1 MRSLLSSP
9 LLLLSALFFA
19 ASPSIAYPHDDSLV
33 NWNINVNPDAGASV
47 LNYDSERGSG
57 RNTTYKPSPDN
68 WRALPFYN
76 ILLDKFAVRLLR
88 LLFCLSSTFLPM
100 GWFGGSR
107 GPSAREGGRFQRG
120 GLLADRAKPYP
131 SLFLFNRTETL
142 ATMTSSR
149 PRWSRILCSSTSGT
163 EETSR
168 V

>member
-57 RNTTYKPSPDN
+57 RNTTYTPSPDN

-88 LLFCLSSTFLPM
+88 LLFYLSPTFL
-100 GWFGGSR
+100 SR
-107 GPSAREGGRFQRG
+107 LVRWKQRAIGARGRPFS
-120 GLLADRAKPYP
+120 K
-131 SLFLFNRTETL
+131 
-142 ATMTSSR
+142 
-149 PRWSRILCSSTSGT
+149 RWLVG
-163 EETSR
+163 
-168 V
+168 